1 MILKI
6 SNLFIW
12 WNGQTLGT
20 LIYTRLFGKFVG
32 KDNLDNRYYL
42 SKDGKKRWVIYSS
55 DCDASLIST
64 EWYSWMHKTSNE
76 LPEIINNKKT
86 RKKVVNNFNSTSTAI
101 AYHPN
106 NSDRKSKY
114 TDYIPWKP
122 TN

>member
-32 KDNLDNRYYL
+32 NDDLDNRYYQ

-86 RKKVVNNFNSTSTAI
+86 RKKVVNNLNSTSTAI
-101 AYHPN
+101 ANHPN
-106 NSDRKSKY
+106 NSDKKSKY